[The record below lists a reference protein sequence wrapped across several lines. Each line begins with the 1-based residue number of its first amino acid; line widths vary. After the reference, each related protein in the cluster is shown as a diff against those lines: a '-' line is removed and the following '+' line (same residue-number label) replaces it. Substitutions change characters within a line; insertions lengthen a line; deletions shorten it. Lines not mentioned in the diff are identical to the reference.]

1 MRNLIIAWGL
11 SLGLIAAGGAYLW
24 SADMPEG
31 KAGPE
36 PVIKIVEE
44 DPPVLSTGALPLDL
58 TPPSETT
65 EDCPGTC

>member
-11 SLGLIAAGGAYLW
+11 SLGLIGVGGAYLW
-24 SADMPEG
+24 SADMPER
-31 KAGPE
+31 KASPE

-44 DPPVLSTGALPLDL
+44 DPPVLSTGAFELDL
-58 TPPSETT
+58 TPPSETD